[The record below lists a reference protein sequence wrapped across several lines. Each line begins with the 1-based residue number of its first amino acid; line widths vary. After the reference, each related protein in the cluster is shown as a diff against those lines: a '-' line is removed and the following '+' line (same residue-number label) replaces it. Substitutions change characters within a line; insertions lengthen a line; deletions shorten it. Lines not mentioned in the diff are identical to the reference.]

1 MSSEIAKLY
10 DEVMSGQAQQT
21 ETTTVKT
28 AADVNADSGPE
39 FDAAFFE
46 KVAAGDEEAVGII
59 NQFITEAQAEGHSD
73 EEIETALGE
82 AMQAAGI
89 EDDGQTEVEEPETD
103 EFEAA
108 KMSAYLEGGEQAIA
122 DVLESPLAKEAGIT
136 ADDLIEYELGGHY
149 GAGYAET
156 RTEAEEAITKI
167 ADAKAGLG
175 AKAKELGSKLLGKI
189 KAGGKRYGQLMAGGA
204 KGTVGEMKG
213 RRAGHSLKGLRQM
226 TGEALKVHGTRAATG
241 AVAGG
246 AGYGAYRLA
255 KGKKDKK

>member
-21 ETTTVKT
+21 TEKT
-28 AADVNADSGPE
+28 AADVNADSGAE
-39 FDAAFFE
+39 FDANFFE
-46 KVAAGDEEAVGII
+46 KVAAGDEEAVGVV
-59 NQFITEAQAEGHSD
+59 NQFIEEARAEGHSD
-73 EEIETALGE
+73 EDIETALGE

-89 EDDGQTEVEEPETD
+89 EDDGQIEVEEPETD
-103 EFEAA
+103 EFEQA

-136 ADDLIEYELGGHY
+136 AEDLVEYELGGHY
-149 GAGYAET
+149 GTGYAET
-156 RTEAEEAITKI
+156 RTEAEEALMKI

-175 AKAKELGSKLLGKI
+175 QRAKDLGSKLMGKI
-189 KAGGKRYGQLMAGGA
+189 KAGGKRYGQLMAGG
-204 KGTVGEMKG
+204 KMGEKGEMLG
-213 RRAGHSLKGLRQM
+213 RRAGHSIKGLRQM

-241 AVAGG
+241 AAIGG

>member
-10 DEVMSGQAQQT
+10 DEVMSGQA
-21 ETTTVKT
+21 ETTEKT

-46 KVAAGDEEAVGII
+46 KVAAGDEEAVGIV
-59 NQFITEAQAEGHSD
+59 NQFIEEARAEGHSE
-73 EEIETALGE
+73 EEIENALGE
-82 AMQAAGI
+82 AMVAAGI
-89 EDDGQTEVEEPETD
+89 EDEQAIGEPETD
-103 EFEAA
+103 EFEEA
-108 KMSAYLEGGEQAIA
+108 KMSAYLEGSEQAIS

-136 ADDLIEYELGGHY
+136 IDDLVEYELGGHY
-149 GAGYAET
+149 GTGYAET

-167 ADAKAGLG
+167 AETKAGLG

-189 KAGGKRYGQLMAGGA
+189 KAGGAAYGRAMRGSGAGG
-204 KGTVGEMKG
+204 
-213 RRAGHSLKGLRQM
+213 LKG
-226 TGEALKVHGTRAATG
+226 ALGAGAGKARAAQVWGARLGTG

-246 AGYGAYRLA
+246 AGYGAYRMA